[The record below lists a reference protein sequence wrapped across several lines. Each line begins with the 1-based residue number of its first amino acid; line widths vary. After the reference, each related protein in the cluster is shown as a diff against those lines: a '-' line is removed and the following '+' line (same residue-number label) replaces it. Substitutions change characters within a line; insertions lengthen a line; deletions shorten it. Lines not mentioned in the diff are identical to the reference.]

1 MGEYPEKYNF
11 TLRAYVAGHARG
23 GDSGGNCSTDGPNCG
38 PPVMWRKGRGDRNG
52 RDIPRSYDRFRGPH
66 KVLVEASGA
75 RHMEPFHSD
84 RLNPFAAHFMGCHVA
99 DLQKSCGMVYGD
111 APETMCSANRMTTCK
126 VVAPYV
132 SCGQFTMDACELY
145 MRCSWNGT
153 VCLEQARTMTTTTT
167 TPFSGSRLHRECWT
181 DGGCRDDGAGICN
194 WCGTHDGSAMYC
206 CRESWSDR
214 YTEGHNCHGAIFS
227 EDENSHTCVLPST
240 GNSTS
245 TSTTTTPPSPTP
257 APIVGPTPL
266 PTPAPTPASTP
277 APTSAPTPMPTPLPT
292 PAPTVGPTTERT
304 TTSTITTTAPY
315 HYFAASTVETT
326 CASEGGTPTT
336 KDMCFHACNS
346 GVGGANRY
354 KVGRWRHSPG
364 CFVVVSGRWQGG
376 CHWNLDTSASAY
388 YSRTRAICTT
398 ITTATTTTMLT
409 TSAPTPMPTPLPTLA
424 FEPLPASHRCMGQP
438 PQGWAN
444 LGTGLTQGQCHD
456 RCLPIQS
463 CIFVTFWSASGAC
476 TSFEG
481 CDSTVT
487 QTWNKVS
494 GLERRLRGAVQTWAK
509 VLGEEDQGILI

>member
-52 RDIPRSYDRFRGPH
+52 REIPRSYDRFRGPH

-132 SCGQFTMDACELY
+132 PCGEFTMDACELY

-153 VCLEQARTMTTTTT
+153 ECLEQARTTTTTTT

-257 APIVGPTPL
+257 AP
-266 PTPAPTPASTP
+266 TPASTP

-292 PAPTVGPTTERT
+292 PAPTVGPT
-304 TTSTITTTAPY
+304 
-315 HYFAASTVETT
+315 
-326 CASEGGTPTT
+326 
-336 KDMCFHACNS
+336 
-346 GVGGANRY
+346 
-354 KVGRWRHSPG
+354 
-364 CFVVVSGRWQGG
+364 
-376 CHWNLDTSASAY
+376 L
-388 YSRTRAICTT
+388 
-398 ITTATTTTMLT
+398 L
-409 TSAPTPMPTPLPTLA
+409 PTPMPTPAPTPVTTTTTA
-424 FEPLPASHRCMGQP
+424 TQTSITTTETGTTTVTATMTTITATTQVPVNFEPLPASHRCMGQP

-444 LGTGLTQGQCHD
+444 LGRGLTQGQCHD

-463 CIFVTFWSASGAC
+463 CNFVTFWSASGAC

-494 GLERRLRGAVQTWAK
+494 GLERRLRKAAQTWAK
-509 VLGEEDQGILI
+509 VPGEQDQGILI